1 MPPIETTD
9 TPVPQAS
16 WRARLQQIL
25 RWRRKPAETPLDPDQ
40 TVTVQRPS
48 RAQPDAA
55 AAIDDAPAPKLSLL
69 ARLKSKIRRQPK
81 PEPLADALN
90 PAPLGERKRDRAT
103 TANDENTAEPS
114 DAEADTPKIGW
125 IKRGLTK
132 LSNKWV
138 WIPSISVVLLA
149 LIGALVFMF
158 LQSAQE
164 KTKLQAQLQAVQKK
178 LDQKTV
184 VAKKAGARAA
194 TPMQADAP
202 VHTPPVGSAVAKTSP
217 GANSGDCLITDKE
230 SVSRSLKDC
239 IESFNNTMASAR
251 PAKNP

>member
-25 RWRRKPAETPLDPDQ
+25 RWRRKPAPETPPDPDQ
-40 TVTVQRPS
+40 PAAVQRPS
-48 RAQPDAA
+48 RTQPDAA

-164 KTKLQAQLQAVQKK
+164 KAKLQMQLQAAQKK

-184 VAKKAGARAA
+184 VAKKASVSAA
-194 TPMQADAP
+194 APTPADAP
-202 VHTPPVGSAVAKTSP
+202 VLATVGSTLAKTSP

-239 IESFNNTMASAR
+239 IESFNNAMASAR
-251 PAKNP
+251 PAKKP